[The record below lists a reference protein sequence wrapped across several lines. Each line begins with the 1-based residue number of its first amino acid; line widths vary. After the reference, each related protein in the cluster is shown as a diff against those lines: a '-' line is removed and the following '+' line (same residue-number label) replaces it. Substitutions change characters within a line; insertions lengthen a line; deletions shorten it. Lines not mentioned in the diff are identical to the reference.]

1 MEKMENKERFPLSH
15 GTAATI
21 CMNLF
26 TKFVALG
33 ICMCP
38 PPGGVNSLSLRFFI
52 FKVMIKNYLN
62 QKRRKISTAKRLGKH
77 CFLVQDQANHAR
89 KWPEDGLGSESNFLT
104 PFDPLF
110 RSTAIVAPL

>member
-33 ICMCP
+33 VCIRH
-38 PPGGVNSLSLRFFI
+38 PPGGCIRHLFPFYSRSGAQQYI
-52 FKVMIKNYLN
+52 FQLVRAMQKLQPMSFPQLFHCPRPLEMIA
-62 QKRRKISTAKRLGKH
+62 KI
-77 CFLVQDQANHAR
+77 
-89 KWPEDGLGSESNFLT
+89 WM
-104 PFDPLF
+104 
-110 RSTAIVAPL
+110 